1 MVRGQCVELLRTR
14 YVHQFERCP
23 VLAIAVTQEI
33 KFPEP
38 KGLEWPCARP
48 LSVQR
53 RNIPVGLTAWRA
65 CAAAMHS
72 LPLKRATIRLKAA
85 IAKQITPTRPRPLG
99 KLEASNI
106 AGPGKRDWHG
116 GLALGSGASMLENT
130 YARDIISILV

>member
-1 MVRGQCVELLRTR
+1 MALR
-14 YVHQFERCP
+14 P
-23 VLAIAVTQEI
+23 A
-33 KFPEP
+33 
-38 KGLEWPCARP
+38 

-116 GLALGSGASMLENT
+116 GLALGSGASMLALRSGH
-130 YARDIISILV
+130 YFDFGLYR